1 MPYNGTG
8 TFTRVYNWVQDAL
21 NGIKIRA
28 DRMDA
33 EFDGVATALS
43 NCITRDG
50 QGKPSAA
57 IDWNG
62 QDLTNIADLMT
73 DVLNGFPVQTPQMV
87 GAVSGADCTDAFLEI
102 MDQGGWW
109 LCPPGDY
116 KLAETIEFKH
126 SNTRIVV
133 PNRGGDTIFRYTGTT
148 GPVFDNVDPSTT
160 LLWCELSGMQILAT
174 GLTSS
179 KILVNWRGMQL
190 GDVRRVWLH
199 GPNSASSWGLNVEA
213 DYGVSE
219 ATYNTFSDLYIGAVD
234 TGVRL
239 YDGANSNIIRGGR
252 IQLGRSGANSILL
265 SGSATNRCN
274 SNTIDSVGME
284 YPGAV
289 SNGVNIA
296 SGTDGTRVINCRFE
310 SLAYGV
316 LIAAGAENVW
326 VPHGSNYFS
335 GCTNNIFA
343 AEAPVPSTFARI
355 SFDGTTG
362 ALRGLAYNASVS
374 RTGTGAYTVTLPAW
388 NPDAN
393 YNVKGFSSGA
403 IMSISSQAATS
414 FVFVTQ
420 DAAGVAQDHAI
431 VSVEFSR

>member
-33 EFDGVATALS
+33 EFDGIATALS

-50 QGKPSAA
+50 QGKPSAS

-62 QDLTNIADLMT
+62 QDLINVDALETLT
-73 DVLNGFPVQTPQMV
+73 LNDYPFVTPQTE
-87 GAVSGADCTDAFLEI
+87 GAVSGTDCTTALQAMLDA
-102 MDQGGWW
+102 GGEWH
-109 LCPPGDY
+109 LPPGEY
-116 KLAETIEFKH
+116 KVASTLLFKNSSTKLRGAGRDLVTINF
-126 SNTRIVV
+126 
-133 PNRGGDTIFRYTGTT
+133 TGTT
-148 GPVFDNVDPSTT
+148 GPVFDNDDPSTT
-160 LLWCELSGMQILAT
+160 LLWCELSGMKIT
-174 GLTSS
+174 GTSITS
-179 KILVNWRGMQL
+179 TKILVNWRGMQF
-190 GDVRRVWLH
+190 GRIHDVWLY
-199 GPNSASSWGLNVEA
+199 GPNSASSWGLNIEA

-219 ATYNTFSDLYIGAVD
+219 ATYNVVSGVYIGAVD
-234 TGVRL
+234 TGIRL
-239 YDGANSNIIRGGR
+239 YDGANSNIISGGR
-252 IQLGRSGANSILL
+252 IQLSRSGANSILV

-289 SNGVNIA
+289 SNGVNID

-310 SLAYGV
+310 SLANGV
-316 LIAAGAENVW
+316 LIASGAENVW

-335 GCTNNIFA
+335 GCTNNIVA
-343 AEAPVPSTFARI
+343 SAAPVPSTFARI
-355 SFDGTTG
+355 SFNGTTG

-374 RTGTGAYTVTLPAW
+374 RTGTGAYTITLPAW

-393 YNVKGFSSGA
+393 YNVKGCSSGA
-403 IMSISSQAATS
+403 IMAISSQAAGS

-431 VSVEFSR
+431 ISVEFSR